1 MTHFV
6 PGRFDG
12 KVALLTGTASG
23 IGRATA
29 VQLLAE
35 GAQVLAV
42 DVNAEGLKSLADE
55 VAADAATGE
64 GGGRLVVRAGS
75 ITERSECVA
84 AVEQCVAEFGRLDV
98 LGNIAGIS
106 RAEHFGDLEED
117 HYRAM
122 MAVNVD
128 GPYFLSQAALPHL
141 LEAEGN
147 IVNIASNAGLM
158 GTSYTVAY
166 SMTKGAVVQLT
177 RSMAMEFSKT
187 KLRVNAIAPGFV
199 TTGLTRNFHMPDH
212 VDMDL
217 LQPIMG
223 FRGGADPS
231 DIAGLFA
238 FVASD
243 DGRNMHGSIISSDL
257 GLTAG

>member
-1 MTHFV
+1 MTNIV

-12 KVALLTGTASG
+12 RIALLTGASSG

-29 VQLLAE
+29 LQLAAE
-35 GAQVLAV
+35 GAQVFAL
-42 DVNAEGLKSLADE
+42 DVNGEGLESLAE
-55 VAADAATGE
+55 Q
-64 GGGRLVVRAGS
+64 VRSAGGS
-75 ITERSECVA
+75 IVTRTASIAERDECFA
-84 AVEQCVAEFGRLDV
+84 AVEQCVSELGGLDV

-106 RAEHFGDLEED
+106 KANLFTDVTAEE
-117 HYRAM
+117 YRAM
-122 MAVNVD
+122 FSVNVD
-128 GPYFLSQAALPHL
+128 GPFFLCQAALPTL
-141 LEAEGN
+141 IERRGN

-158 GTSYTVAY
+158 GTAYTVAY

-187 KLRVNAIAPGFV
+187 KIRVNAIAPGFV
-199 TTGLTRNFHMPDH
+199 TTGLTRNFHMPDN

-223 FRGGADPS
+223 FRGGADPE

-243 DGRNMHGSIISSDL
+243 DGRNMHGSIVSSDL

>member
-12 KVALLTGTASG
+12 KVALLTGAASG

-29 VQLLAE
+29 LQLHAE
-35 GAQVLAV
+35 GARVLAV
-42 DVNAEGLKSLADE
+42 DVNEDGLKTLLDE
-55 VAADAATGE
+55 AGPGE
-64 GGGRLVVRAGS
+64 GSAALVVRTCS
-75 ITERSECVA
+75 ITERAECVT

-141 LEAEGN
+141 LETDGN

-199 TTGLTRNFHMPDH
+199 TTGLTRNFHMPDN

-223 FRGGADPS
+223 YRGGADPS

>member
-12 KVALLTGTASG
+12 KVALLTGAASG

-29 VQLLAE
+29 IQLLAE

-42 DVNAEGLKSLADE
+42 DVNDDGLKSLIDE
-55 VAADAATGE
+55 VVAGDAD
-64 GGGRLVVRAGS
+64 GGGAERLVVRTGS
-75 ITERSECVA
+75 ITESDECVA
-84 AVEQCVAEFGRLDV
+84 AVEHCVTEFGRLDV

-106 RAEHFGDLEED
+106 RAEHFGDLEEN

-141 LEAEGN
+141 LESEGN

-187 KLRVNAIAPGFV
+187 KIRVNAIAPGFV
-199 TTGLTRNFHMPDH
+199 TTGLTRNFHMPDN

-223 FRGGADPS
+223 YRGGADPS